1 MTTRDEYVASMK
13 NQLDEW
19 NNEIDTMEARA
30 GAVQADLR
38 MDFNKEL
45 AALRA
50 QRDNGENK
58 LEELKSSSEGAWDR
72 VKLEAENLW
81 DAFKA
86 SAVAFKAQYK

>member
-1 MTTRDEYVASMK
+1 MTNRDQYVASMK
-13 NQLDEW
+13 TQLDEW
-19 NNEIDTMEARA
+19 NTEIDAMEARA
-30 GAVQADLR
+30 DTVQADR
-38 MDFNKEL
+38 RAEFDKEL

-58 LEELKSSSEGAWDR
+58 LEELKGASEGAWDR

-86 SAVAFKAQYK
+86 SAVAFKGQYK